1 MRLVRLLRVSLIVDR
16 KMDNEEEMR
25 DGNSDSGLVVA
36 KAVWHDNRRHDKYV
50 KMEYNAWRF
59 FCVSERRRIN

>member
-36 KAVWHDNRRHDKYV
+36 KAV
-50 KMEYNAWRF
+50 
-59 FCVSERRRIN
+59 